1 MISDTRMKFKTL
13 LTLIFLF
20 FLVGLTTTSAQISSS
35 GIAQTIPVSDNDAK
49 DGDILCTYTD
59 GIKRCNRAY
68 DPSLYGVI
76 SENPAAEFDD
86 SEIENGRLVVKE
98 GLTRV
103 RVSTSNGS
111 IAKGDFIT
119 TSEEA
124 GVGKKATENGYVLGV
139 ALDDYEPQQSSQIG
153 TIQVVLN
160 IHPATTQAGARG
172 NLLQFIR
179 KGVTVPI
186 FEPLESLRY
195 LLAAIIV
202 IVSFT
207 LGLIYFG
214 RASRTGIE
222 AIGRNPLAKR
232 VIQLTVLLN
241 IVLTIVIVLVG
252 LGIAYLI
259 LIL

>member
-1 MISDTRMKFKTL
+1 MKYIPTIIYISF
-13 LTLIFLF
+13 FLF
-20 FLVGLTTTSAQISSS
+20 SFFAPFRVFAQITSS
-35 GIAQTIPVSDNDAK
+35 GIAQTIPVSDTDAK
-49 DGDILCTYTD
+49 SGDIVCTYAE
-59 GIKRCNRAY
+59 GIKRCNRSY
-68 DPSLYGVI
+68 DPSLLGVI
-76 SENPAAEFDD
+76 SENSAAEFAD
-86 SEIENGRLVVKE
+86 SEVDNGLPVVKE

-103 RVSTSNGS
+103 RVNATNGS
-111 IAKGDFIT
+111 IKKGDFV
-119 TSEEA
+119 TSSESD
-124 GVGKKATENGYVLGV
+124 GIGQKATENGYVLGV
-139 ALDDYEPQQSSQIG
+139 SMDDYNPSEPDQIG

-195 LLAAIIV
+195 LLAVIIV
-202 IVSFT
+202 LISFT